1 MEPGDVQLI
10 EQYLEKD
17 RKLATLYKEHITFE
31 KQLSKLDNKLFL
43 TPEEDVLRKELQKKK
58 LKGKDL
64 IESIL
69 KKYRGGNDS
78 LLS

>member
-1 MEPGDVQLI
+1 METRDVQLI
-10 EQYLEKD
+10 EQVLDKD
-17 RKLATLYKEHITFE
+17 KRLANLYREHVTFE

-43 TPEEDVLRKELQKKK
+43 TPEEEVLRKELQKKK

-64 IESIL
+64 IEAIL